1 MVGKMSEI
9 STKER
14 ILDAS
19 EQLFAEKGIKETTLR
34 DITGALGINCAAVNY
49 HFSSKNRLIKEVISR
64 RLTPLNEKRLALLDA
79 CDTGGDDKDVVLG
92 EVLNAWMAPTVEL
105 CMHHPHF
112 MRLAGRILSEP
123 NLELH
128 YALTSPFD
136 RVFMRFESALS
147 GILPELPEEELMWR
161 MHFIVGA
168 MIHTWTSHTDLG
180 RLTGGVCIL
189 SDEDTMV
196 KRLVSFCAEGLRA
209 PLPEFGEEQGNK
221 L

>member
-19 EQLFAEKGIKETTLR
+19 ERLFAEKGIKESTLR

-49 HFSSKNRLIKEVISR
+49 HFNSKDRLIKEVISR
-64 RLTPLNEKRLALLDA
+64 RLTPLNEKRLRLLDA
-79 CDTGGDDKDVVLG
+79 CDTGTEDKRSLLEQVLR
-92 EVLNAWMAPTVEL
+92 AWIAPTVEL
-105 CMHHPHF
+105 CMQHPDF

-136 RVFMRFESALS
+136 RVFMRFKAVLS
-147 GILPELPEEELMWR
+147 EILPGLPEKELMWR

-168 MIHTWTSHTDLG
+168 MIHTWTSHTDLE
-180 RLTGGVCIL
+180 RLTGGVCTL
-189 SDEDTMV
+189 SDGHVMV

-209 PLPEFGEEQGNK
+209 PVSELGEERNRS
-221 L
+221 